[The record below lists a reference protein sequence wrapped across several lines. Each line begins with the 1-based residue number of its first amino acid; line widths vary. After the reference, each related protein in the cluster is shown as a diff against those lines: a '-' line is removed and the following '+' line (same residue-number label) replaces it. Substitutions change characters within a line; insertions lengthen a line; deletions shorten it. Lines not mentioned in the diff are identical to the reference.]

1 MAVTDFIV
9 AIELG
14 STKITGVAGKKNAD
28 GSIRILAYASEKSS
42 DCIKKGVIYNLD
54 KTTQLIT
61 TVIGRLEDR
70 LGAGIKKVYV
80 GMGGQSVRSIRN
92 TESKQLEE
100 DTKISQALI
109 DEMMKTNCEF
119 PLVDQEILAVE
130 PQEYKMG
137 NNQLTTEPVGI
148 PTDRIEGHYLN
159 IIGRNTL
166 KSNIRKC
173 FRDAGNRPGYEIAD
187 YLLAP
192 AVTAQ
197 VLLTPSEKRSGCALI
212 DFGADTTTVSVYKNN
227 ILRHLAVIPLGGSNI
242 TKDIA
247 SQQVEEE
254 EAEQIKL
261 TFGSAYT
268 APSDDEEDDT
278 RECSLDGKF
287 SIRARKLEDIVEARV
302 EEILQNVWNQ
312 IKLSDFSDKLLAGA
326 ILTGGAA
333 NLPNLEEAFT
343 HITKIEKV
351 RTALNA
357 NVELEGYSNLIPKDG
372 SQNTLLGLLSA
383 GKDNCCKLDP
393 RKQQLDFIDLDEQKA
408 EEEKKRKEEEEA
420 QKKAAEEKKRMEEE
434 EERRKQE
441 EADRLRRLEEERKQ
455 QEQARLEKRKRDC
468 EALIATAEAHMRK
481 KEYKKAL
488 ARATE
493 AQNMH
498 VFEKSAEID
507 LLIANIKRLKN
518 ENNPFKNWLT
528 KLKDGADEIMK
539 D

>member
-61 TVIGRLEDR
+61 TIIGRLEDR

-109 DEMMKTNCEF
+109 DEMMKVNCEF

-192 AVTAQ
+192 AATAQ

-268 APSDDEEDDT
+268 APSDDEEDDA

-326 ILTGGAA
+326 VLTGGAA

-372 SQNTLLGLLSA
+372 SQNTLLGLLVA
-383 GKDNCCKLDP
+383 GKDNCCKIDP
-393 RKQQLDFIDLDEQKA
+393 RKQQLDFIDLEDQNA
-408 EEEKKRKEEEEA
+408 EEEKKRKEEEE
-420 QKKAAEEKKRMEEE
+420 ERKR
-434 EERRKQE
+434 QE
-441 EADRLRRLEEERKQ
+441 EAERLRRLEEERKQ
-455 QEQARLEKRKRDC
+455 QEQARLEKRKKDC
-468 EALIATAEAHMRK
+468 EALMATAEAHIQK

-488 ARATE
+488 ARAIE
-493 AQNMH
+493 AQDMH

-507 LLIANIKRLKN
+507 LLITKIKRLKN
-518 ENNPFKNWLT
+518 ENNPFKNFLS